1 MNKELQINKEDVIK
15 NIRYL
20 NLLAEQY
27 PTINA
32 ASTEIINLKAILN
45 LPKGTEHFIT
55 DVHGE
60 NEALKHILK
69 NASGVIKRKLD
80 DIFGETLRE
89 SDKRS

>member
-69 NASGVIKRKLD
+69 NASGVI
-80 DIFGETLRE
+80 RE
-89 SDKRS
+89 N